1 MDEKIKFP
9 SNVILIDAAFL
20 NLVITD
26 LKKYFERTLKRELQ
40 EIDLSELI
48 TYLAL
53 DSGITEGENQVQILV
68 VYDKNSVRLS
78 NCVPSDLS
86 TELNFLLPVC
96 LVRKWYPVR
105 NYISI
110 Y

>member
-1 MDEKIKFP
+1 MDEKIKFS

-48 TYLAL
+48 TYFRHNRRRKS
-53 DSGITEGENQVQILV
+53 DSNISGI
-68 VYDKNSVRLS
+68 R
-78 NCVPSDLS
+78 
-86 TELNFLLPVC
+86 
-96 LVRKWYPVR
+96 
-105 NYISI
+105 
-110 Y
+110 

>member
-68 VYDKNSVRLS
+68 LFR
-78 NCVPSDLS
+78 
-86 TELNFLLPVC
+86 PV
-96 LVRKWYPVR
+96 
-105 NYISI
+105 I
-110 Y
+110 